1 MAEHFLPVVLVEIG
15 VLSNLGPHLLGI
27 QFVLFAK
34 GPNIDAAGGNAM
46 FGEEALGT
54 LRSSFSEDIIVF
66 IRSTIVGV
74 AAEDQ
79 MCFRSERE
87 I

>member
-1 MAEHFLPVVLVEIG
+1 
-15 VLSNLGPHLLGI
+15 
-27 QFVLFAK
+27 
-34 GPNIDAAGGNAM
+34 M

-54 LRSSFSEDIIVF
+54 LHSSFSEDLIVF

-79 MCFRSERE
+79 MCFRSECE
-87 I
+87 ISLEVRR